1 VNSGRLI
8 GVLLGLSLAP
18 AAARADGFQV
28 SPGLTLAE
36 SYDDDLAPG
45 GSGPASAFFTVAS
58 PTVALGYAG
67 QRFTLLAHGALDA
80 EALDKAPFRHTPF
93 LRLAS
98 DANLTWLATERLT
111 LTANGT
117 FWDTNTPRDVNV
129 VTGFNPHGAQVA
141 GSERAWSTSGEA
153 GLSYAFSERARG
165 AIDGSIVTT
174 TEGGLTIKEE
184 TARTSFHRQLGP
196 TSGGRFDLLYRRIDF
211 SGTSTISGGASNA
224 GVNIEA
230 PMLGWDQRLSPRLT
244 FEVLAG
250 PRFDKR
256 FIEGI
261 EASASL
267 VLQLQ
272 AVQVSASLASTQ
284 TSVAGFYGTVDTE
297 SASVTAMV
305 RADEHLFLSATPA
318 FYASAGQPLHS
329 KVFELRLQAER
340 TLGENMALVAS
351 YRISAQNATF
361 ADAALNAGASTHNQV
376 VLGISFHSAGS
387 HAVPFAW
394 PMAGAWAGRAGSPP
408 APIEQQNTSEQTL
421 GIPST
426 VGVPI
431 PQTQSP
437 PPGAPATNLPDPTQ
451 PSQTDPPVPGTEGRR
466 NP

>member
-1 VNSGRLI
+1 M
-8 GVLLGLSLAP
+8 
-18 AAARADGFQV
+18 
-28 SPGLTLAE
+28 TLAE

-58 PTVALGYAG
+58 PAAALGYAS

-80 EALDKAPFRHTPF
+80 EALDKAPFRKTPF

-98 DANLTWLATERLT
+98 NANLTWLATERLT

-117 FWDTNTPRDVNV
+117 FWDTNTPRDINV
-129 VTGFNPHGAQVA
+129 VTGFDP

-153 GLSYAFSERARG
+153 GLSYALGERLRG
-165 AIDGSIVTT
+165 AALGSIIAT
-174 TEGGLTIKEE
+174 TEGGLTIQEE
-184 TARTSFHRQLGP
+184 TARASLHKQLTQ
-196 TSGGRFDLLYRRIDF
+196 TSGGRFDLMYRRIDF
-211 SGTSTISGGASNA
+211 SGTSTISGDASSA

-230 PMLGWDQRLSPRLT
+230 PMLGWDQRLSSQLT

-256 FIEGI
+256 FIEGL
-261 EASASL
+261 EASMSL
-267 VLQLQ
+267 LLRLQ
-272 AVQVSASLASTQ
+272 AVQVIASLASTQ
-284 TSVAGFYGTVDTE
+284 TSVAGFYGTVDTQ

-318 FYASAGQPLHS
+318 FYASAGQPLNS

-340 TLGENMALVAS
+340 TLSEHLALVAS
-351 YRISAQNATF
+351 YRLTAQNATF

-376 VLGISFHSAGS
+376 VLGISFHDAGS
-387 HAVPFAW
+387 IVAPFAW
-394 PMAGAWAGRAGSPP
+394 PMAGAWAGRAGAPS
-408 APIEQQNTSEQTL
+408 APIEQQNTAEQTL

-431 PQTQSP
+431 PPTQSP
-437 PPGAPATNLPDPTQ
+437 PPGAPATNVPDATQ
-451 PSQTDPPVPGTEGRR
+451 PSQPDWPVPGTEGRR